1 MNIEDINIGMMGSQ
15 SVIITDELVSKFSV
29 VSGDYNP
36 VHLDDEYAKKS
47 RYKKK
52 IAHGLL
58 SGSLFSGIFGT
69 KIPGEGCVYAS
80 QSFNFLRPVYI
91 GDEVLAVVEVI
102 SVDIA
107 SKRVTFKT
115 VCTVRAKKVID
126 GIAEIF
132 IP

>member
-52 IAHGLL
+52 IL
-58 SGSLFSGIFGT
+58 
-69 KIPGEGCVYAS
+69 KIGV
-80 QSFNFLRPVYI
+80 
-91 GDEVLAVVEVI
+91 
-102 SVDIA
+102 
-107 SKRVTFKT
+107 
-115 VCTVRAKKVID
+115 
-126 GIAEIF
+126 
-132 IP
+132 

>member
-1 MNIEDINIGMMGSQ
+1 MLAAGSKMA
-15 SVIITDELVSKFSV
+15 DLK
-29 VSGDYNP
+29 G
-36 VHLDDEYAKKS
+36 
-47 RYKKK
+47 
-52 IAHGLL
+52 IA
-58 SGSLFSGIFGT
+58 SLR
-69 KIPGEGCVYAS
+69 PAS